1 MDKIRVGVLKFLA
14 RPFLV
19 GILVSLS
26 VCGCGGQEDQ
36 SGPAS
41 RAAPDFALKDLN
53 GGICRLAEL
62 RGKVVVLNFF
72 ATWCGPCHQ
81 VM

>member
-1 MDKIRVGVLKFLA
+1 MDKI
-14 RPFLV
+14 
-19 GILVSLS
+19 
-26 VCGCGGQEDQ
+26 
-36 SGPAS
+36 
-41 RAAPDFALKDLN
+41 AAADFALKDLN